1 MKKKSKNL
9 SSENIPIGSDSLEE
23 GRLEL
28 ILDRELK
35 EWKVVKSTLPE
46 NPIISRTELY
56 REYRFKNFNS
66 VMEYM
71 NKVATECNRIPHHP
85 RWENTWA
92 TLKVWLT
99 TWDVEHTISLKDI
112 KLARFMDE
120 TFNEY
125 ESVK

>member
-9 SSENIPIGSDSLEE
+9 SPENIPIGSDSLEE

-35 EWKVVKSTLPE
+35 EWKVVKSKLPE
-46 NPIISRTELY
+46 NPILSRTELY

-71 NKVATECNRIPHHP
+71 NKVAIECNRISHHP
-85 RWENTWA
+85 RWENSWS

-112 KLARFMDE
+112 KLAMLMDE
-120 TFNEY
+120 TFIEY